1 MTINIQYQDMPTS
14 ESLNK
19 IVSHNLEK
27 LAHKF
32 QFLIRADVLFK
43 MENDPTGNGKI
54 CEILLSAPG
63 PRIFAKSN
71 ENNFEKAA
79 SETLSD
85 LDKQL
90 QKRKE
95 KFSKRKRAL

>member
-1 MTINIQYQDMPTS
+1 MTINIQYQNMPTS
-14 ESLNK
+14 ESLNG
-19 IVSHNLEK
+19 IVSRNLEK

-54 CEILLSAPG
+54 CEVQLSAPG

-79 SETLSD
+79 AETLSD
-85 LDKQL
+85 LDRQL
-90 QKRKE
+90 RKRKE
-95 KFSKRKRAL
+95 KFSKRKKAV

>member
-1 MTINIQYQDMPTS
+1 MTINIQYQNMPTS
-14 ESLNK
+14 ESLNE
-19 IVSHNLEK
+19 IVSRNLEK

-54 CEILLSAPG
+54 CEVQLSAPG

-79 SETLSD
+79 AETLSD
-85 LDKQL
+85 LDRQL
-90 QKRKE
+90 RKRKE
-95 KFSKRKRAL
+95 KFSKRKKAV

>member
-1 MTINIQYQDMPTS
+1 MTINIQYQNMPTS
-14 ESLNK
+14 ESLNG
-19 IVSHNLEK
+19 IVSRNLEK

-43 MENDPTGNGKI
+43 MENDTTGNGKI
-54 CEILLSAPG
+54 CEVQLSAPG

-79 SETLSD
+79 AETLSD
-85 LDKQL
+85 LDRQL
-90 QKRKE
+90 RKRKE
-95 KFSKRKRAL
+95 KFSKRKKAV

>member
-1 MTINIQYQDMPTS
+1 MTINIQYQDMATS
-14 ESLNK
+14 ESLNE
-19 IVSHNLEK
+19 IVTRNLIK

-43 MENDPTGNGKI
+43 VENDPTGNGKI
-54 CEILLSAPG
+54 CEVQLSAPR

-79 SETLSD
+79 AATLSD
-85 LDKQL
+85 LNKQL

-95 KFSKRKRAL
+95 KISKRKKAL